1 MLKPSNLMN
10 NQAVNCDSPVFNQS
24 LLSADEALEFLLDA
38 STATEKKESVS
49 LDNSLSRILAS
60 DIHST
65 INVPGFDNSAMDG
78 YAIALNDNQL
88 LQKNLSF
95 DIVDR
100 IPAGSTGNELNKG
113 CAARIFTGAPIPKG
127 ANTVIMQE
135 ECEVSEDGTQ
145 ITITRAIKLNENI
158 RPTGN
163 DILENDV
170 ILSSGKQIQ
179 PQDISLASSV
189 GVGELTVYKKIKVGV
204 FFTGDEL
211 VEPGIPL
218 SSGKIY
224 NSNRYALVALLGQ
237 VGCEVINLGN
247 IEDKFSATCDA
258 LEALE
263 SQCDLIMTTGG
274 VSVGEEDHVKP
285 AVESLGELN
294 LWKIRMKPGK
304 PLAYGKVKQTPFIGL
319 PGNPVSSFVTFCIFS
334 LPFIKKMQ
342 GNNNYQSKIIK
353 VKANFE
359 CKRAKPR
366 REYARARI
374 DHSESTPVANL
385 YPKQGSDVMSSI
397 VWADGLVEIPENKTF
412 EAGELLNYYPLS
424 ELTR

>member
-1 MLKPSNLMN
+1 MNSQSTNSSSAMFSDSLM
-10 NQAVNCDSPVFNQS
+10 
-24 LLSADEALEFLLDA
+24 SADDALSFLIGSASVTAMTEA
-38 STATEKKESVS
+38 VS
-49 LDNSLSRILAS
+49 LDDSLGRILAS

-78 YAIALNDNQL
+78 YTIALKDSQVA
-88 LQKNLSF
+88 QENLSF
-95 DIVDR
+95 DVVDR
-100 IPAGSTGNELNKG
+100 IAAGSTGNDLKIGN
-113 CAARIFTGAPIPKG
+113 AARIFTGAPIPSG
-127 ANTVIMQE
+127 ANTVVMQE
-135 ECEVSEDGTQ
+135 ECTLSEDKSQ
-145 ITITRAIKLNENI
+145 ITVKRAINLNENI

-163 DILENDV
+163 DILKDNV
-170 ILSSGKQIQ
+170 ILSSGRQIK
-179 PQDISLASSV
+179 PQDISLAASV
-189 GVGELTVYKKIKVGV
+189 GVGELVVFKKIKVGV

-211 VEPGIPL
+211 VEPGNLLTP
-218 SSGKIY
+218 GKIY
-224 NSNRYALVALLGQ
+224 NSNRYALVALLKQ
-237 VGCEVINLGN
+237 VGCDVINLGN
-247 IEDKFSATCDA
+247 IEDKLDATCEA

-285 AVESLGELN
+285 AVEKLGELN

-342 GNNNYQSKIIK
+342 GNSNYESKILK
-353 VKANFE
+353 VKTNFD

-366 REYARARI
+366 REYARVRI
-374 DHSESTPVANL
+374 DHSTETPLANL
-385 YPKQGSDVMSSI
+385 FPKQGSDVMSSV
-397 VWADGLVEIPENKTF
+397 VWADGIIEIPENTTF
-412 EAGELLNYYPLS
+412 ETGTILNYYSMS

>member
-1 MLKPSNLMN
+1 MNSQSTNSSSAMFSDSLM
-10 NQAVNCDSPVFNQS
+10 
-24 LLSADEALEFLLDA
+24 SADDALSFLIDSASVTVMTEA
-38 STATEKKESVS
+38 VS
-49 LDNSLSRILAS
+49 LDDSLGRILAS

-78 YAIALNDNQL
+78 YTIALNDNQVA
-88 LQKNLSF
+88 QENLSF
-95 DIVDR
+95 DVVDR
-100 IPAGSTGNELNKG
+100 IAAGSTGNDLKVGN
-113 CAARIFTGAPIPKG
+113 AARIFTGAPIPNG
-127 ANTVIMQE
+127 ANTVVMQE
-135 ECEVSEDGTQ
+135 ECSLSEDKSQ
-145 ITITRAIKLNENI
+145 ITVKRAINLNENI

-163 DILENDV
+163 DILKDNV
-170 ILSSGKQIQ
+170 ILSSGRQIK
-179 PQDISLASSV
+179 PQDISLAASV
-189 GVGELTVYKKIKVGV
+189 GVGELVVFKKIKVGV

-211 VEPGIPL
+211 VEPGNPL
-218 SSGKIY
+218 TPGKIY
-224 NSNRYALVALLGQ
+224 NSNRYALVALLKQ
-237 VGCEVINLGN
+237 VGCDVINLGN
-247 IEDKFSATCDA
+247 IEDKLDATCEA

-285 AVESLGELN
+285 AVEKLGELN

-342 GNNNYQSKIIK
+342 GNSNYESKILK
-353 VKANFE
+353 VKTNFD

-366 REYARARI
+366 REYARVRI
-374 DHSESTPVANL
+374 DHSTETPLANL
-385 YPKQGSDVMSSI
+385 FPKQGSDVMSSV
-397 VWADGLVEIPENKTF
+397 VWADGIIEIPENTTF
-412 EAGELLNYYPLS
+412 ETGTILNYYSMS

>member
-1 MLKPSNLMN
+1 MNSQSTNSSSAMYSDSLM
-10 NQAVNCDSPVFNQS
+10 
-24 LLSADEALEFLLDA
+24 SADDALSFLIDSASVTAMTEA
-38 STATEKKESVS
+38 VS
-49 LDNSLSRILAS
+49 LDDSLGRILAS

-78 YAIALNDNQL
+78 YTIALNETQVA
-88 LQKNLSF
+88 QENLSF
-95 DIVDR
+95 DVVDR
-100 IPAGSTGNELNKG
+100 IAAGSTGNDLKIGN
-113 CAARIFTGAPIPKG
+113 AARIFTGAPIPNG
-127 ANTVIMQE
+127 ANTVVMQE
-135 ECEVSEDGTQ
+135 ECTLSEDKSQ
-145 ITITRAIKLNENI
+145 ITVKRAINLNENI

-163 DILENDV
+163 DILKDNV
-170 ILSSGKQIQ
+170 ILSSGRQIK
-179 PQDISLASSV
+179 PQDISLAASV
-189 GVGELTVYKKIKVGV
+189 GVGELVVFKKIKVGV

-211 VEPGIPL
+211 VEPGNLLTP
-218 SSGKIY
+218 GKIY
-224 NSNRYALVALLGQ
+224 NSNRYALVALLKQ
-237 VGCEVINLGN
+237 VGCDVINLGN
-247 IEDKFSATCDA
+247 IEDKLDATCEA

-285 AVESLGELN
+285 AVEKLGELN

-342 GNNNYQSKIIK
+342 GNSNYESKILK
-353 VKANFE
+353 VKTNFD

-366 REYARARI
+366 REYARVRI
-374 DHSESTPVANL
+374 DHSTETPLANL
-385 YPKQGSDVMSSI
+385 FPKQGSDVMSSV
-397 VWADGLVEIPENKTF
+397 VWADGIIEIPENTTF
-412 EAGELLNYYPLS
+412 ETGTILNYYSMS

>member
-1 MLKPSNLMN
+1 MNSQSTNSSSAMFSDSLM
-10 NQAVNCDSPVFNQS
+10 
-24 LLSADEALEFLLDA
+24 SADDALSFLIDSACVTAMTEA
-38 STATEKKESVS
+38 VS
-49 LDNSLSRILAS
+49 LDDSLGRILAS

-78 YAIALNDNQL
+78 YTIALNENQIA
-88 LQKNLSF
+88 KENLSF
-95 DIVDR
+95 DVVDR
-100 IPAGSTGNELNKG
+100 IAAGSTGNDLKIGN
-113 CAARIFTGAPIPKG
+113 AARIFTGAPIPNG
-127 ANTVIMQE
+127 ANTVVMQE
-135 ECEVSEDGTQ
+135 ECTLSEDKSQ
-145 ITITRAIKLNENI
+145 ITVKRAINLNENI

-163 DILENDV
+163 DILKDNV
-170 ILSSGKQIQ
+170 ILSSGRQIK
-179 PQDISLASSV
+179 PQDISLAASV
-189 GVGELTVYKKIKVGV
+189 GVGELVVFKKIKVGV

-211 VEPGIPL
+211 VEPGNLLTP
-218 SSGKIY
+218 GKIY
-224 NSNRYALVALLGQ
+224 NSNRYALVALLKQ
-237 VGCEVINLGN
+237 VGCDVINLGN
-247 IEDKFSATCDA
+247 IEDKLDATCEA

-285 AVESLGELN
+285 AVEKLGELN

-342 GNNNYQSKIIK
+342 GNSNYESKILK
-353 VKANFE
+353 VKTNFD

-366 REYARARI
+366 REYARVRI
-374 DHSESTPVANL
+374 DHSTETPLASL
-385 YPKQGSDVMSSI
+385 FPKQGSDVMSSV
-397 VWADGLVEIPENKTF
+397 VWADGIVEIPENTTF
-412 EAGELLNYYPLS
+412 ETGTILNYFSMS

>member
-1 MLKPSNLMN
+1 MN

-24 LLSADEALEFLLDA
+24 LMSVDEALEFLLDA
-38 STATEKKESVS
+38 SVTTEKKESVS
-49 LDNSLSRILAS
+49 LDNSLSRILAF

-78 YAIALNDNQL
+78 YAIALSDNQL
-88 LQKNLSF
+88 LQNNLSF

-135 ECEVSEDGTQ
+135 ECEVSEDGVQ
-145 ITITRAIKLNENI
+145 ITIARAIKLNENI

-163 DILENDV
+163 DIVEGDV

-189 GVGELTVYKKIKVGV
+189 GVGELIVYKKIKVGV

-211 VEPGIPL
+211 VEPGTPL

-224 NSNRYALVALLGQ
+224 NSNRYALVALLRQ

-247 IEDKFSATCDA
+247 IKDKFSATCDA

-374 DHSESTPVANL
+374 DYSESTPVANL

-397 VWADGLVEIPENKTF
+397 VWADGLVEIPENNTF

>member
-1 MLKPSNLMN
+1 MSRQKVNSSSPMFSDSLM
-10 NQAVNCDSPVFNQS
+10 
-24 LLSADEALEFLLDA
+24 SADDALSFLIDA
-38 STATEKKESVS
+38 AIITNKTETVS
-49 LDNSLSRILAS
+49 LDNSLGRVLAK

-78 YAIALNDNQL
+78 YTIALDHNQTT
-88 LQKNLSF
+88 QANQSF
-95 DIVDR
+95 EVVDR
-100 IPAGSTGNELNKG
+100 IAAGSTGNDLKIGN
-113 CAARIFTGAPIPKG
+113 AARIFTGAPIPNG
-127 ANTVIMQE
+127 ANTVVMQE
-135 ECEVSEDGTQ
+135 ECTLSEDKSQ
-145 ITITRAIKLNENI
+145 ITVKRAINLNENI

-163 DILENDV
+163 DILKDNV
-170 ILSSGKQIQ
+170 ILSSGRQIK
-179 PQDISLASSV
+179 PQDISLAASV
-189 GVGELTVYKKIKVGV
+189 GVGELVVFKKIKVGV

-211 VEPGIPL
+211 VEPGNLLTP
-218 SSGKIY
+218 GKIY
-224 NSNRYALVALLGQ
+224 NSNRYALVALLKQ
-237 VGCEVINLGN
+237 VGCDVINLGN
-247 IEDKFSATCDA
+247 IEDKLDATCEA

-285 AVESLGELN
+285 AVEKLGELN

-342 GNNNYQSKIIK
+342 GNSNYKSKILK
-353 VKANFE
+353 VKTNFD

-366 REYARARI
+366 REYARVRI
-374 DHSESTPVANL
+374 DHSTETPLANL
-385 YPKQGSDVMSSI
+385 FPKQGSDVMSSV
-397 VWADGLVEIPENKTF
+397 VWADGIIEIPENTTF
-412 EAGELLNYYPLS
+412 ETGTILNYYSMS

>member
-1 MLKPSNLMN
+1 MNSQSTNSSSAMFSDSLM
-10 NQAVNCDSPVFNQS
+10 
-24 LLSADEALEFLLDA
+24 SADGALSFLIDSASVTAMAEA
-38 STATEKKESVS
+38 VS
-49 LDNSLSRILAS
+49 LDDSLGRILAS

-78 YAIALNDNQL
+78 YTIALNDTQVA
-88 LQKNLSF
+88 QENLSF
-95 DIVDR
+95 DVVDR
-100 IPAGSTGNELNKG
+100 IAAGSTGNDLKIGN
-113 CAARIFTGAPIPKG
+113 AARIFTGAPIPSG
-127 ANTVIMQE
+127 ANTVVMQE
-135 ECEVSEDGTQ
+135 ECTLSEDKSQ
-145 ITITRAIKLNENI
+145 ITVKRAINLNENI

-163 DILENDV
+163 DILKDNV
-170 ILSSGKQIQ
+170 ILSSGRQIK
-179 PQDISLASSV
+179 PQDISLAASV
-189 GVGELTVYKKIKVGV
+189 GVGELVVFKKIKVGV

-211 VEPGIPL
+211 VEPGNPL
-218 SSGKIY
+218 TPGKIY
-224 NSNRYALVALLGQ
+224 NSNRYALVALLKQ
-237 VGCEVINLGN
+237 VGCDVINLGN
-247 IEDKFSATCDA
+247 IEDKLDATCEA

-285 AVESLGELN
+285 AVEKLGELN

-342 GNNNYQSKIIK
+342 GNSNYESKILK
-353 VKANFE
+353 VKTNFD

-366 REYARARI
+366 REYARVRI
-374 DHSESTPVANL
+374 DHSTETPLANL
-385 YPKQGSDVMSSI
+385 FPKQGSDVMSSV
-397 VWADGLVEIPENKTF
+397 VWADGIIEIPENTTF
-412 EAGELLNYYPLS
+412 ETGTILNYYSMS

>member
-1 MLKPSNLMN
+1 MNSQSTNSSSAMFSDSLM
-10 NQAVNCDSPVFNQS
+10 
-24 LLSADEALEFLLDA
+24 SADDALSFLIDSACVTAMTEA
-38 STATEKKESVS
+38 VS
-49 LDNSLSRILAS
+49 LDDSLGRILAN

-78 YAIALNDNQL
+78 YTIALNDNQIA
-88 LQKNLSF
+88 QENLSF
-95 DIVDR
+95 DVVDR
-100 IPAGSTGNELNKG
+100 IAAGSTGNDLKVGN
-113 CAARIFTGAPIPKG
+113 AARIFTGAPIPNG
-127 ANTVIMQE
+127 ANTVVMQE
-135 ECEVSEDGTQ
+135 ECTLSEDKSQ
-145 ITITRAIKLNENI
+145 ITVKRAINLNENI

-163 DILENDV
+163 DILKDNV
-170 ILSSGKQIQ
+170 ILSSGRQIK
-179 PQDISLASSV
+179 PQDISLAASV
-189 GVGELTVYKKIKVGV
+189 GVGELVVFKKIKVGV

-211 VEPGIPL
+211 VEPGNPL
-218 SSGKIY
+218 TPGKIY
-224 NSNRYALVALLGQ
+224 NSNRYALVALLKQ
-237 VGCEVINLGN
+237 VGCDVINLGN
-247 IEDKFSATCDA
+247 IEDKLDATCEA

-285 AVESLGELN
+285 AVEKLGELN

-342 GNNNYQSKIIK
+342 GNSNYESKILK
-353 VKANFE
+353 VKTNFD

-366 REYARARI
+366 REYARVRI
-374 DHSESTPVANL
+374 DHSTETPLANL
-385 YPKQGSDVMSSI
+385 FPKQGSDVMSSV
-397 VWADGLVEIPENKTF
+397 VWADGIIEIPENTTF
-412 EAGELLNYYPLS
+412 ETGTILNYYSMS

>member
-1 MLKPSNLMN
+1 MNSQSTNSSSAMYSDSLM
-10 NQAVNCDSPVFNQS
+10 
-24 LLSADEALEFLLDA
+24 SADDALSFLIDSASVTAMTEA
-38 STATEKKESVS
+38 VS
-49 LDNSLSRILAS
+49 LDDSLGRILAS

-78 YAIALNDNQL
+78 YTIALNDSQVA
-88 LQKNLSF
+88 QENLSF
-95 DIVDR
+95 DVVDR
-100 IPAGSTGNELNKG
+100 IAAGSTGNDLKVGN
-113 CAARIFTGAPIPKG
+113 AARIFTGAPIPNG
-127 ANTVIMQE
+127 ANTVVMQE
-135 ECEVSEDGTQ
+135 ECTLSEDKSQ
-145 ITITRAIKLNENI
+145 ITVKRAINLNENI

-163 DILENDV
+163 DILKDNV
-170 ILSSGKQIQ
+170 ILSSGRQIK
-179 PQDISLASSV
+179 PQDISLAASV
-189 GVGELTVYKKIKVGV
+189 GVGELVVFKKIKVGV

-211 VEPGIPL
+211 VEPGNPL
-218 SSGKIY
+218 TPGKIY
-224 NSNRYALVALLGQ
+224 NSNRYALVALLKQ
-237 VGCEVINLGN
+237 VGCDVINLGN
-247 IEDKFSATCDA
+247 IEDKLDATCEA

-285 AVESLGELN
+285 AVEKLGELN

-342 GNNNYQSKIIK
+342 GNSNYESKILK
-353 VKANFE
+353 VKTNFD

-366 REYARARI
+366 REYARVRI
-374 DHSESTPVANL
+374 DHSTETPLANL
-385 YPKQGSDVMSSI
+385 FPKQGSDVMSSV
-397 VWADGLVEIPENKTF
+397 VWADGIIEIPENTTF
-412 EAGELLNYYPLS
+412 ETGTILNYYSMS

>member
-1 MLKPSNLMN
+1 MNSQSTNSSSVMFSDSLM
-10 NQAVNCDSPVFNQS
+10 
-24 LLSADEALEFLLDA
+24 SADDALSFLIDSASVTAMTEA
-38 STATEKKESVS
+38 VS
-49 LDNSLSRILAS
+49 LDDSLGRILAS

-78 YAIALNDNQL
+78 YTIALNDNQVA
-88 LQKNLSF
+88 QENLSF
-95 DIVDR
+95 DVVDR
-100 IPAGSTGNELNKG
+100 IAAGSTGNDLKIGN
-113 CAARIFTGAPIPKG
+113 AARIFTGAPIPNG
-127 ANTVIMQE
+127 ANTVVMQE
-135 ECEVSEDGTQ
+135 ECTLSEDKSQ
-145 ITITRAIKLNENI
+145 ITVKRAINLNENI

-163 DILENDV
+163 DILKDNV
-170 ILSSGKQIQ
+170 ILSSGRQIK
-179 PQDISLASSV
+179 PQDISLAASV
-189 GVGELTVYKKIKVGV
+189 GVGELVVFKKIKVGV

-211 VEPGIPL
+211 VEPGNPL
-218 SSGKIY
+218 TPGKIY
-224 NSNRYALVALLGQ
+224 NSNRYALVALLKQ
-237 VGCEVINLGN
+237 VGCDVINLGN
-247 IEDKFSATCDA
+247 IEDKLDATCEA

-285 AVESLGELN
+285 AVEKLGELN

-342 GNNNYQSKIIK
+342 GNSNYESKILK
-353 VKANFE
+353 VKTNFD

-366 REYARARI
+366 REYARVRI
-374 DHSESTPVANL
+374 DHSTETPLANL
-385 YPKQGSDVMSSI
+385 FPKQGSDVMSSV
-397 VWADGLVEIPENKTF
+397 VWADGIIEIPENTTF
-412 EAGELLNYYPLS
+412 ETGTILNYYSMS

>member
-1 MLKPSNLMN
+1 MN

-24 LLSADEALEFLLDA
+24 LMSVDEALEFLLDA
-38 STATEKKESVS
+38 SVTTEKKESVS
-49 LDNSLSRILAS
+49 LDNSLSRILAF

-78 YAIALNDNQL
+78 YAIALSDNQL
-88 LQKNLSF
+88 LQNNLSF

-135 ECEVSEDGTQ
+135 ECEVSEDGVQ
-145 ITITRAIKLNENI
+145 ITIARAIKLNENI

-163 DILENDV
+163 DIVEDDV

-189 GVGELTVYKKIKVGV
+189 GVGELIVYKKIKVGV

-211 VEPGIPL
+211 VEPGTPL

-224 NSNRYALVALLGQ
+224 NSNRYALVALLRQ

-247 IEDKFSATCDA
+247 IKDKFSATCEA
-258 LEALE
+258 LETLE

-285 AVESLGELN
+285 AVESLGEIN

-374 DHSESTPVANL
+374 DYSESTPVATL

-397 VWADGLVEIPENKTF
+397 VWADGLVEIPENRTF
-412 EAGELLNYYPLS
+412 EPGELLNYYPLS

>member
-1 MLKPSNLMN
+1 MNSQSTNSSSAMYSDSLM
-10 NQAVNCDSPVFNQS
+10 
-24 LLSADEALEFLLDA
+24 SADDALSFLIDSASVTAMTEA
-38 STATEKKESVS
+38 VS
-49 LDNSLSRILAS
+49 LDDSLGRILAS

-78 YAIALNDNQL
+78 YTIALDHNQTT
-88 LQKNLSF
+88 QANQSF
-95 DIVDR
+95 EVVDR
-100 IPAGSTGNELNKG
+100 IAAGSTGNDLKIGN
-113 CAARIFTGAPIPKG
+113 AARIFTGAPIPNG
-127 ANTVIMQE
+127 ANTVVMQE
-135 ECEVSEDGTQ
+135 ECTLSEDKSQ
-145 ITITRAIKLNENI
+145 ITVKRAINLNENI

-163 DILENDV
+163 DILKDNV
-170 ILSSGKQIQ
+170 ILSSGRQIK
-179 PQDISLASSV
+179 PQDISLAASV
-189 GVGELTVYKKIKVGV
+189 GVGELVVFKKIKVGV

-211 VEPGIPL
+211 VEPGNPL
-218 SSGKIY
+218 TPGKIY
-224 NSNRYALVALLGQ
+224 NSNRYALVALLKQ
-237 VGCEVINLGN
+237 VGCDVINLGN
-247 IEDKFSATCDA
+247 IEDKLDATCEA

-285 AVESLGELN
+285 AVEKLGELN

-342 GNNNYQSKIIK
+342 GNSNYESKILK
-353 VKANFE
+353 VKTNFD

-366 REYARARI
+366 REYARVRI
-374 DHSESTPVANL
+374 DHSTETPLANL
-385 YPKQGSDVMSSI
+385 FPKQGSDVMSSV
-397 VWADGLVEIPENKTF
+397 VWADGIIEIPENTTF
-412 EAGELLNYYPLS
+412 ETGTILNYYSMS

>member
-1 MLKPSNLMN
+1 MNSQSTNLSSAMFS
-10 NQAVNCDSPVFNQS
+10 DS
-24 LLSADEALEFLLDA
+24 LMSADDALSFLIDSASVTAMTEA
-38 STATEKKESVS
+38 VS
-49 LDNSLSRILAS
+49 LDDSLGRILAS

-78 YAIALNDNQL
+78 YTIALNDNQVA
-88 LQKNLSF
+88 QENLSF
-95 DIVDR
+95 DVVDR
-100 IPAGSTGNELNKG
+100 IAAGSTGNDLKIGN
-113 CAARIFTGAPIPKG
+113 AARIFTGAPIPNG
-127 ANTVIMQE
+127 ANTVVMQE
-135 ECEVSEDGTQ
+135 ECTLSEDKSQ
-145 ITITRAIKLNENI
+145 ITVKRAINLNENI

-163 DILENDV
+163 DILKDNV
-170 ILSSGKQIQ
+170 ILSSGRQIK
-179 PQDISLASSV
+179 PQDISLAASV
-189 GVGELTVYKKIKVGV
+189 GVGELVVFKKIKVGV

-211 VEPGIPL
+211 VEPGNPL
-218 SSGKIY
+218 TPGKIY
-224 NSNRYALVALLGQ
+224 NSNRYALVALLKQ
-237 VGCEVINLGN
+237 VGCDVINLGN
-247 IEDKFSATCDA
+247 IEDKLDATCEA

-285 AVESLGELN
+285 AVEKLGELN

-342 GNNNYQSKIIK
+342 GNSNYESKILK
-353 VKANFE
+353 VKTNFD

-366 REYARARI
+366 REYARVRI
-374 DHSESTPVANL
+374 DHSTETPLANL
-385 YPKQGSDVMSSI
+385 FPKQGSDVMSSV
-397 VWADGLVEIPENKTF
+397 VWADGIVEIPENTTF
-412 EAGELLNYYPLS
+412 ETGTILNYYSMS

>member
-1 MLKPSNLMN
+1 MNSQSTNSSSVMFSDSLM
-10 NQAVNCDSPVFNQS
+10 
-24 LLSADEALEFLLDA
+24 SADDALSFLIDSASVTAMTEA
-38 STATEKKESVS
+38 VS
-49 LDNSLSRILAS
+49 LDDSLGRILAS

-78 YAIALNDNQL
+78 YTIALNDNQVA
-88 LQKNLSF
+88 QENLSF
-95 DIVDR
+95 DVVDR
-100 IPAGSTGNELNKG
+100 IAAGSTGNDLMVGN
-113 CAARIFTGAPIPKG
+113 AARIFTGAPIPNG
-127 ANTVIMQE
+127 ANTVVMQE
-135 ECEVSEDGTQ
+135 ECTLSEDKSQ
-145 ITITRAIKLNENI
+145 ITVKRAIDLNENI

-163 DILENDV
+163 DILKDNV
-170 ILSSGKQIQ
+170 ILSSGRQIK
-179 PQDISLASSV
+179 PQDISLAASV
-189 GVGELTVYKKIKVGV
+189 GVGELVVFKKIKVGV

-211 VEPGIPL
+211 VEPGNLLTP
-218 SSGKIY
+218 GKIY
-224 NSNRYALVALLGQ
+224 NSNRYALVALLKQ
-237 VGCEVINLGN
+237 VGCDVINLGN
-247 IEDKFSATCDA
+247 IEDKLDATCEA

-285 AVESLGELN
+285 AVEKLGELN

-342 GNNNYQSKIIK
+342 GNSNYESKILK
-353 VKANFE
+353 VKTNFD

-366 REYARARI
+366 REYARVRI
-374 DHSESTPVANL
+374 DHSTETPLANL
-385 YPKQGSDVMSSI
+385 FPKQGSDVMSSV
-397 VWADGLVEIPENKTF
+397 VWADGIIEIPENTTF
-412 EAGELLNYYPLS
+412 DTGTILSYYSMS

>member
-218 SSGKIY
+218 SSGQIY
-224 NSNRYALVALLGQ
+224 NSNRYALVALLEQ

-258 LEALE
+258 LESLE

-285 AVESLGELN
+285 AVESLGEIN

-397 VWADGLVEIPENKTF
+397 VWADGLVEIPENKTVKL
-412 EAGELLNYYPLS
+412 GGLLNYYPLS

>member
-1 MLKPSNLMN
+1 MNSQSINSSSAMFSDSLM
-10 NQAVNCDSPVFNQS
+10 
-24 LLSADEALEFLLDA
+24 SADDALSFLIDSASVTAMTEA
-38 STATEKKESVS
+38 VS
-49 LDNSLSRILAS
+49 LDDSLDRILAS

-78 YAIALNDNQL
+78 YTIALKDSQVA
-88 LQKNLSF
+88 QENLSF
-95 DIVDR
+95 DVVDR
-100 IPAGSTGNELNKG
+100 IAAGSTGNDLKIGN
-113 CAARIFTGAPIPKG
+113 AARIFTGAPIPNG
-127 ANTVIMQE
+127 ANTVVMQE
-135 ECEVSEDGTQ
+135 ECTLSEDKSQ
-145 ITITRAIKLNENI
+145 ITVKRAINLNENI

-163 DILENDV
+163 DILKDNV
-170 ILSSGKQIQ
+170 ILSSGRQIK
-179 PQDISLASSV
+179 PQDISLAASV
-189 GVGELTVYKKIKVGV
+189 GVGELVVFKKIKVGV

-211 VEPGIPL
+211 VEPGNLLTP
-218 SSGKIY
+218 GKIY
-224 NSNRYALVALLGQ
+224 NSNRYALVALLKQ
-237 VGCEVINLGN
+237 VGCDVINLGN
-247 IEDKFSATCDA
+247 IEDKLDATCEA

-285 AVESLGELN
+285 AVEKLGELN

-342 GNNNYQSKIIK
+342 GNSNYESKILK
-353 VKANFE
+353 VKTNFD

-366 REYARARI
+366 REYARVRI
-374 DHSESTPVANL
+374 DHSTETPLANL
-385 YPKQGSDVMSSI
+385 FPKQGSDVMSSV
-397 VWADGLVEIPENKTF
+397 VWADGIVEIPENTTF
-412 EAGELLNYYPLS
+412 ETGTILSYYSMS

>member
-1 MLKPSNLMN
+1 MNSQSTNSSSVMFSDSLM
-10 NQAVNCDSPVFNQS
+10 
-24 LLSADEALEFLLDA
+24 SADDALSFLIDSACVTALTEA
-38 STATEKKESVS
+38 VS
-49 LDNSLSRILAS
+49 LDDSLGRILAS

-78 YAIALNDNQL
+78 YTIALNDNQVA
-88 LQKNLSF
+88 QENLSF
-95 DIVDR
+95 DVVDR
-100 IPAGSTGNELNKG
+100 IAAGSTGNDLKIGN
-113 CAARIFTGAPIPKG
+113 AARIFTGAPIPNG
-127 ANTVIMQE
+127 ANTVVMQE
-135 ECEVSEDGTQ
+135 ECTLSEDKSQ
-145 ITITRAIKLNENI
+145 ITVKRAINLNENI

-163 DILENDV
+163 DILKDNV
-170 ILSSGKQIQ
+170 ILSSGRQIK
-179 PQDISLASSV
+179 PQDISLAASV
-189 GVGELTVYKKIKVGV
+189 GVGELVVFKKIKVGV

-211 VEPGIPL
+211 VEPGNPL
-218 SSGKIY
+218 TPGKIY
-224 NSNRYALVALLGQ
+224 NSNRYALVALLKQ
-237 VGCEVINLGN
+237 VGCDVINLGN
-247 IEDKFSATCDA
+247 IEDKLDATCEA

-285 AVESLGELN
+285 AVEKLGELN

-342 GNNNYQSKIIK
+342 GNSNYESKILK
-353 VKANFE
+353 VKTNFD

-366 REYARARI
+366 REYARVRI
-374 DHSESTPVANL
+374 DHSTETPLANL
-385 YPKQGSDVMSSI
+385 FPKQGSDVMSSV
-397 VWADGLVEIPENKTF
+397 VWADGIIEIPENTTF
-412 EAGELLNYYPLS
+412 ETGTILNYYSMS

>member
-1 MLKPSNLMN
+1 MN
-10 NQAVNCDSPVFNQS
+10 NQAVNFDSPIFNKS
-24 LLSADEALEFLLDA
+24 LLSADEALEFLLEA
-38 STATEKKESVS
+38 SATPEKKESVS
-49 LDNSLSRILAS
+49 LDNSLGRILAF

-78 YAIALNDNQL
+78 YAIALSDNQL
-88 LQKNLSF
+88 LQNNLSF

-127 ANTVIMQE
+127 ANTIIMQE
-135 ECEVSEDGTQ
+135 ECEVSEDGVQ
-145 ITITRAIKLNENI
+145 ITIARAIKLNENI

-163 DILENDV
+163 DIVEDDV

-189 GVGELTVYKKIKVGV
+189 GVGEIIVYKKIKVGV

-211 VEPGIPL
+211 VEPGTPL

-237 VGCEVINLGN
+237 VGWEVINLGN

-285 AVESLGELN
+285 AVESLGEIN

-374 DHSESTPVANL
+374 DNSESTPVANL

-412 EAGELLNYYPLS
+412 EVGELLNYYPLS

>member
-1 MLKPSNLMN
+1 MNSQSTNSSSAMFSDSLM
-10 NQAVNCDSPVFNQS
+10 
-24 LLSADEALEFLLDA
+24 SADDALSFLIDSASVTAMTEA
-38 STATEKKESVS
+38 VS
-49 LDNSLSRILAS
+49 LDDSLGRILAS

-78 YAIALNDNQL
+78 YTIALNDNQVA
-88 LQKNLSF
+88 QENLSF
-95 DIVDR
+95 DVVDR
-100 IPAGSTGNELNKG
+100 IAAGSTGNDLMVGN
-113 CAARIFTGAPIPKG
+113 AARIFTGAPIPNG
-127 ANTVIMQE
+127 ANTVVMQE
-135 ECEVSEDGTQ
+135 ECTLSEDKSQ
-145 ITITRAIKLNENI
+145 ITVKRAINLNENI

-163 DILENDV
+163 DILKDNV
-170 ILSSGKQIQ
+170 ILSSGRQIK
-179 PQDISLASSV
+179 PQDISLAASV
-189 GVGELTVYKKIKVGV
+189 GVGELVVFKKIKVGV

-211 VEPGIPL
+211 VEPGNPL
-218 SSGKIY
+218 TPGKIY
-224 NSNRYALVALLGQ
+224 NSNRYALVALLKQ
-237 VGCEVINLGN
+237 VGCDVINLGN
-247 IEDKFSATCDA
+247 IEDKLDATCEA

-285 AVESLGELN
+285 AVEKLGELN

-342 GNNNYQSKIIK
+342 GNSNYESKILK
-353 VKANFE
+353 VKTNFD

-366 REYARARI
+366 REYARVRI
-374 DHSESTPVANL
+374 DHSTETPLANL
-385 YPKQGSDVMSSI
+385 FPKQGSDVMSSV
-397 VWADGLVEIPENKTF
+397 VWADGIIEIPENTTF
-412 EAGELLNYYPLS
+412 ETGTILNYYSMS

>member
-1 MLKPSNLMN
+1 MNSQSTNSSSAMFSDSLM
-10 NQAVNCDSPVFNQS
+10 
-24 LLSADEALEFLLDA
+24 SADDALSFLIDSASVTAMTEA
-38 STATEKKESVS
+38 VS
-49 LDNSLSRILAS
+49 LDGSLGRILAS

-78 YAIALNDNQL
+78 YTIALNDTQVA
-88 LQKNLSF
+88 QENLSF
-95 DIVDR
+95 DVVDR
-100 IPAGSTGNELNKG
+100 IAAGSTGNDLKIGN
-113 CAARIFTGAPIPKG
+113 AARIFTGAPIPNG
-127 ANTVIMQE
+127 ANTVVMQE
-135 ECEVSEDGTQ
+135 ECTLSKDKSQ
-145 ITITRAIKLNENI
+145 ITVKRAINLNENI

-163 DILENDV
+163 DILKDNV
-170 ILSSGKQIQ
+170 ILSSGRQIK
-179 PQDISLASSV
+179 PQDISLAASV
-189 GVGELTVYKKIKVGV
+189 GVGELVVFKKIKVGV

-211 VEPGIPL
+211 VEPGNPL
-218 SSGKIY
+218 TPGKIY
-224 NSNRYALVALLGQ
+224 NSNRYALVALLKQ
-237 VGCEVINLGN
+237 VGCDVINLGN
-247 IEDKFSATCDA
+247 IEDKLDATCEA

-285 AVESLGELN
+285 AVEKLGELN

-342 GNNNYQSKIIK
+342 GNSNYESKILK
-353 VKANFE
+353 VKTNFD

-366 REYARARI
+366 REYARVRI
-374 DHSESTPVANL
+374 DHSTETPLANL
-385 YPKQGSDVMSSI
+385 FPKQGSDVMSSV
-397 VWADGLVEIPENKTF
+397 VWADGIIEIPENTTF
-412 EAGELLNYYPLS
+412 ETGTILNYYSMS

>member
-1 MLKPSNLMN
+1 MNSQSTNSSSAMFSDSLM
-10 NQAVNCDSPVFNQS
+10 
-24 LLSADEALEFLLDA
+24 SADDALSFLIDSASVTAMTEA
-38 STATEKKESVS
+38 VS
-49 LDNSLSRILAS
+49 LDDSLGRILAS

-78 YAIALNDNQL
+78 YTIALNDTQVA
-88 LQKNLSF
+88 QENLSF
-95 DIVDR
+95 DVVDR
-100 IPAGSTGNELNKG
+100 IAAGSTGNDLKVGN
-113 CAARIFTGAPIPKG
+113 AARIFTGAPIPNG
-127 ANTVIMQE
+127 ANTVVMQE
-135 ECEVSEDGTQ
+135 ECTLSEDKSQ
-145 ITITRAIKLNENI
+145 ITVKRAINLNENI

-163 DILENDV
+163 DILKDNV
-170 ILSSGKQIQ
+170 ILSSGRQIK
-179 PQDISLASSV
+179 PQDISLAASV
-189 GVGELTVYKKIKVGV
+189 GVGELVVFKKIKVGV

-211 VEPGIPL
+211 VEPGNPL
-218 SSGKIY
+218 TPGKIY
-224 NSNRYALVALLGQ
+224 NSNRYALVALLKQ
-237 VGCEVINLGN
+237 VGCDVINLGN
-247 IEDKFSATCDA
+247 IEDKLDATCEA

-285 AVESLGELN
+285 AVEKLGELN

-342 GNNNYQSKIIK
+342 GNSNYESKILK
-353 VKANFE
+353 VKTNFD

-366 REYARARI
+366 REYARVRI
-374 DHSESTPVANL
+374 DHSTETPLANL
-385 YPKQGSDVMSSI
+385 FPKQGSDVMSSV
-397 VWADGLVEIPENKTF
+397 VWADGIIEIPENTTF
-412 EAGELLNYYPLS
+412 ETGTILNYYSMS